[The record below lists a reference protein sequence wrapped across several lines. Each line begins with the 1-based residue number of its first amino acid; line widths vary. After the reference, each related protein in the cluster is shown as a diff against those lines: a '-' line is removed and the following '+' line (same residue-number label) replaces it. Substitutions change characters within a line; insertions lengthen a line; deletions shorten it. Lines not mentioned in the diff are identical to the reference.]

1 MHGRPRQLHHNGRL
15 AVLYYDDEILAA
27 NGASTDD
34 TDGLVNLPLGAR
46 DVLAVA
52 LVRKQTDTQYRVSM
66 RSKGDVSVRSVA
78 VQFGGGG
85 HVNAAACS
93 IPGSREA
100 VTGDV
105 VTRVGLQLPP
115 V

>member
-1 MHGRPRQLHHNGRL
+1 MELHHHGRL
-15 AVLYYDDEILAA
+15 AVLYYDDDILASC
-27 NGASTDD
+27 GATSDD
-34 TDGLVNLPLGAR
+34 TDGLVNLPLGAK
-46 DVLAVA
+46 DVMAVA

-93 IPGSREA
+93 IPGSRASVTADVISRLGA
-100 VTGDV
+100 V
-105 VTRVGLQLPP
+105 L
-115 V
+115 